1 MAIKFGNKI
10 IIYTKIYYYNKF
22 GPLDSTNGS
31 QITSVPRGWWRGEGS
46 CANLVGV
53 GSDLGWS
60 WCGVARD

>member
-31 QITSVPRGWWRGEGS
+31 QITSVPRGRCQSIFGQVWMNKVQ
-46 CANLVGV
+46 ALKTK
-53 GSDLGWS
+53 
-60 WCGVARD
+60 